1 MPARRLLDTT
11 ELFANLPSDV
21 IDRLT
26 ARTETRTLERGDLLF
41 AQSDPSTELFVVVEG
56 NIAIATKS
64 TDGRESLVAVMEA
77 GGLFGEL
84 GLFDDGPRSADARA
98 LTPATVVALGF
109 EHVRDVLNEQP
120 DLLWI
125 VVRLLAMRLRATD
138 EALADAVFL
147 DVPARTA
154 KRLLELAGDEDEVQL
169 PMTQEDLAGL
179 VGASRERVNKAL
191 ALFVKLGWVE
201 ATGRGRYHI
210 LEREELTLR
219 ANP

>member
-11 ELFANLPSDV
+11 ELFANLPTDV

-41 AQSDPSTELFVVVEG
+41 AQGDPSTELFVVVEG

-125 VVRLLAMRLRATD
+125 VVRLLALRLRATD

-154 KRLLELAGDEDEVQL
+154 KRLLELAGDEDEVEL

-201 ATGRGRYHI
+201 ATGRGRYRI
-210 LEREELTLR
+210 LKREELTLR